1 MTLMSKLKLISAA
14 TITAGFALAS
24 SAALAYNAGD
34 VFVRG
39 GVAQTDTGSDNGNV
53 AGGSLSVDEARGYT
67 YGLGYLFTDKV
78 GVELNSSE
86 EFEHDLSVAGADA
99 GSIDRLPV
107 NLLVNYYPMGGL
119 DSRVQPYVG
128 VGVNYTHFSS
138 EPSGF
143 SVEES
148 YGAIGQV
155 GVDLAVTDNIMLN
168 GFASYA
174 DVNSD
179 INASG
184 VGKVGEVDM
193 EPVTIGGGVTY
204 RF

>member
-1 MTLMSKLKLISAA
+1 MSNMKMISAA
-14 TITAGFALAS
+14 VVTAGFALAS
-24 SAALAYNAGD
+24 QAALAYNAGD

-39 GVAQTDTGSDNGNV
+39 GVAQTDTGSGNGDV
-53 AGGSLSVDEARGYT
+53 AGDSLNIDDARGLT
-67 YGLGYLFTDKV
+67 YGVGYLFTDKV

-86 EFEHDLSVAGADA
+86 EFEHDLSTSTAGGV
-99 GSIDRLPV
+99 GSVDRLPV
-107 NLLVNYYPMGGL
+107 NLMVNYYPMGGL

-128 VGVNYTHFSS
+128 AGLNYTHFSS
-138 EPSGF
+138 EPSGL

-168 GFASYA
+168 GYASYA

-179 INASG
+179 INANG

-193 EPVTIGGGVTY
+193 EPVTIGGGITY

>member
-1 MTLMSKLKLISAA
+1 MTLMSNMKLISAA
-14 TITAGFALAS
+14 VITASFALAS
-24 SAALAYNAGD
+24 QAALAYNAGD

-39 GVAQTDTGSDNGNV
+39 GVAQTDTGSGNGDLNGDSLNV
-53 AGGSLSVDEARGYT
+53 QSARGFT
-67 YGLGYLFTDKV
+67 FGAGYLFTDKV

-86 EFEHDLSVAGADA
+86 KFEHDLNTSALGDVGSV
-99 GSIDRLPV
+99 DRLPI

-119 DSRVQPYVG
+119 DSKVQPYVG
-128 VGVNYTHFSS
+128 AGLNYTRFSG
-138 EPSGF
+138 EPSG
-143 SVEES
+143 VNVDES

-168 GFASYA
+168 GYASYA
-174 DVNSD
+174 DVNAD
-179 INASG
+179 IN
-184 VGKVGEVDM
+184 VGGEVDI

>member
-1 MTLMSKLKLISAA
+1 MSNMKLISAA
-14 TITAGFALAS
+14 VITAGFALAS
-24 SAALAYNAGD
+24 QAALAYNAGD

-39 GVAQTDTGSDNGNV
+39 GVAQTDTGSGNGNLN
-53 AGGSLSVDEARGYT
+53 GDSLNVQSARGFT
-67 YGLGYLFTDKV
+67 FGAGYLFTDKV

-86 EFEHDLSVAGADA
+86 KFEHDLNTSALGDASV
-99 GSIDRLPV
+99 DRLPV

-128 VGVNYTHFSS
+128 AGLNYTRFSG
-138 EPSGF
+138 EPSG
-143 SVEES
+143 VNVDES

-168 GFASYA
+168 GYASYA
-174 DVNSD
+174 DVSAD
-179 INASG
+179 IKG
-184 VGKVGEVDM
+184 GGGEIDI

>member
-1 MTLMSKLKLISAA
+1 MSNMKLISAA
-14 TITAGFALAS
+14 VITAGFTLAS

-53 AGGSLSVDEARGYT
+53 AGDSLSVDEARGLT
-67 YGLGYLFTDKV
+67 YGVGYLFTDKV

-86 EFEHDLSVAGADA
+86 EFDDLSTAALGDV

-107 NLLVNYYPMGGL
+107 NLLVNYYPLGGL

-128 VGVNYTHFSS
+128 AGLNYTHFSS
-138 EPSGF
+138 EPNGL
-143 SVEES
+143 SVDES

-155 GVDLAVTDNIMLN
+155 GVDLAVTENVMLN
-168 GFASYA
+168 GYASYA
-174 DVNSD
+174 DVSAD
-179 INASG
+179 ISG
-184 VGKVGEVDM
+184 GGEVDM

>member
-1 MTLMSKLKLISAA
+1 MTLMSNMKLISAA
-14 TITAGFALAS
+14 VITASFALAS
-24 SAALAYNAGD
+24 QAALAYNAGD

-39 GVAQTDTGSDNGNV
+39 GVAQTDTGSGNGNLN
-53 AGGSLSVDEARGYT
+53 GDSLNVQSARGFT
-67 YGLGYLFTDKV
+67 FGAGYLFTDKV

-86 EFEHDLSVAGADA
+86 KFEHDLNTSALGDVGSV
-99 GSIDRLPV
+99 DRLPV

-119 DSRVQPYVG
+119 DSKVQPYVG
-128 VGVNYTHFSS
+128 AGLNYTRFSG
-138 EPSGF
+138 EPSG
-143 SVEES
+143 VNVDES

-168 GFASYA
+168 GYASYA
-174 DVNSD
+174 DVNAD
-179 INASG
+179 IN
-184 VGKVGEVDM
+184 VGGEVDI